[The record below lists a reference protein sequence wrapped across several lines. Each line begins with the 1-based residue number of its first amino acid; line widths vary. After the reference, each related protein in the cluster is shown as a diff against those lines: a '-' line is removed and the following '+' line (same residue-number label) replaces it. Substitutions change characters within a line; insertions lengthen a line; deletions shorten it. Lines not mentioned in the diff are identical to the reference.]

1 MRLRYDLAAFGLAC
15 FALGAACT
23 HFPRARADAD
33 SPHHMLGQLAR
44 VLVVVE
50 NEYVDPVDRERLLQG
65 AIKGM
70 VAELDPHSTYMPP
83 DDNAVF
89 KGETDGHFG
98 GVGLEVEAKDGA
110 VVVVAPI
117 EGGPAERAG
126 MASGD
131 RIVAIDRE
139 ATAGEKL
146 DVLIKKMRGK
156 PGTRVRVDVERAGH
170 TGTRTFELVREE
182 IKVTSVSAKRMVEGV
197 LYLRLKQFQATTHEE
212 LLRAVAQAKAMGPVR
227 GVLLDLRGNPG
238 GLVDQATGVAD
249 ELLAGGGVY
258 ATTRRG
264 QKVEEVKATPGGAL
278 VDVPVVVLVNEYSA
292 SASELVAGALQDH
305 GRALVVGMP
314 TFGKGS
320 VQSILEL
327 PLGAGMRLTTMRYVT
342 PNGRMIQAKGIE
354 PDVKV
359 PMPLRGGD
367 PLRERDLDGH
377 LPPRDG
383 LPIAKAPKAATSA
396 SPASSGPR
404 EESASPV
411 PPKDPPDDP
420 RGGKDAQ
427 LARAFELLRD
437 RLPGR

>member
-1 MRLRYDLAAFGLAC
+1 MRPRYDLAAVGLAC

-23 HFPRARADAD
+23 HLPKARADAE

-44 VLVVVE
+44 VLVIVE

-126 MASGD
+126 LVSGD

-139 ATAGEKL
+139 PTAGEKL
-146 DVLIKKMRGK
+146 DALVKKMRGA

-170 TGTRTFELVREE
+170 TGTRSFELVREE
-182 IKVTSVSAKRMVEGV
+182 IKVSSVASKRMVDDV

-212 LLRAVAQAKAMGPVR
+212 LLRAVAQARARGPVR
-227 GVLLDLRGNPG
+227 GALLDLRGNPG
-238 GLVDQATGVAD
+238 GLVDQATAVAD
-249 ELLAGGGVY
+249 ELLAKGGVY

-264 QKVEEVKATPGGAL
+264 QRVEEVSATPGGAL

-292 SASELVAGALQDH
+292 SASELVAGALQDA
-305 GRALVVGMP
+305 GRALVVGAP

-342 PNGRMIQAKGIE
+342 PKGRMIQAKGIE
-354 PDVKV
+354 PDVPV
-359 PMPLRGGD
+359 AMALRGGA
-367 PLRERDLDGH
+367 PPRERDLDGH

-383 LPIAKAPKAATSA
+383 LPLAREPRPSSSAVAPPA
-396 SPASSGPR
+396 ASSAALAP
-404 EESASPV
+404 PV
-411 PPKDPPDDP
+411 PTKEPPDDP
-420 RGGKDAQ
+420 RGGQDTQ
-427 LARAFELLRD
+427 LARAFELLRE